1 MSLADSARCSRSC
14 DITDREEIVLTIQK
28 YEAYEASIQAVLDG
42 GKNIE
47 TGAPIDADALDSTLD
62 IDASEFFA
70 YQQTQALSHAS
81 GKISPEVAMIVY
93 RALGGEMQSS
103 GNGGWAK
110 GVSLARKVSI
120 TNLIGELVARK
131 V

>member
-1 MSLADSARCSRSC
+1 M
-14 DITDREEIVLTIQK
+14 LTIQK

-47 TGAPIDADALDSTLD
+47 TGAPIDADALEATLD
-62 IDASEFFA
+62 IDFEEWFA
-70 YQQTQALSHAS
+70 YQELQARSHAA
-81 GKISPEVAMIVY
+81 GKISPEVAMVIH
-93 RALGGEMQSS
+93 RALGGQAQSS

-110 GVSLARKVSI
+110 GVTLARKVSI